1 MTTTL
6 SFFGLPVF
14 FSFPEM
20 NNEKKKVYA
29 ILACTHV
36 VIVNFFIFDILFF
49 TTKLS
54 TWQVKWL
61 NVSVFVMA
69 MTRENAIDQ
78 PHLGFTQPI
87 INVFAYFVF
96 FRSINQALKM
106 RKLPFHHKHAKSN
119 TSRTKKHAQFLYIL
133 TKFHVILIVYLF
145 IFYCIYHLRKKTKQ
159 KQIMGMNSP
168 GIWCDGLVVTLVW
181 FF

>member
-1 MTTTL
+1 MRKKL
-6 SFFGLPVF
+6 ICKSCLHACSHFLFVIFYIYFFLLLGALG
-14 FSFPEM
+14 
-20 NNEKKKVYA
+20 
-29 ILACTHV
+29 
-36 VIVNFFIFDILFF
+36 
-49 TTKLS
+49 
-54 TWQVKWL
+54 QVKWL
-61 NVSVFVMA
+61 NISVFFMA

-119 TSRTKKHAQFLYIL
+119 TSRTKNMPFLYIL

-145 IFYCIYHLRKKTKQ
+145 IFYCIYH
-159 KQIMGMNSP
+159 
-168 GIWCDGLVVTLVW
+168 
-181 FF
+181 